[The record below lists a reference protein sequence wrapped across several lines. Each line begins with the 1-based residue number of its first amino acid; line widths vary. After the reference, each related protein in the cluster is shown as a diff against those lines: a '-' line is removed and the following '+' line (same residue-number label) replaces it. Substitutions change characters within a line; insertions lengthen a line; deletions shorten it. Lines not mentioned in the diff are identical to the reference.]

1 MSLIDLVY
9 NFQYV
14 LLVYSPMADRNKDT
28 FRETLEEVLEMAKI
42 PSTSLDDDIKDFP
55 VNPFTCLIL

>member
-1 MSLIDLVY
+1 
-9 NFQYV
+9 
-14 LLVYSPMADRNKDT
+14 MADRNKDT